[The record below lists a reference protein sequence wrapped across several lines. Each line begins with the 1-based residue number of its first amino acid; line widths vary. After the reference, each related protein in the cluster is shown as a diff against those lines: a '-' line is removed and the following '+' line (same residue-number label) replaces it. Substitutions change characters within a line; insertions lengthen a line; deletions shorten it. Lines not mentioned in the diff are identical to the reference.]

1 MSLGVT
7 TAGFVKLRE
16 EGASEP
22 SSVDH
27 SFEPLVKELR
37 AVFRSGKTKKLE
49 WRRSQLLAMQKMIS
63 ENHEAI
69 TAAVRADHGGPKLR
83 GVGEV
88 SPFLAA
94 AEALSNLDKWTAPQ
108 AVPTPMMVSPTKMGK
123 SAIRQEPKGV
133 VLIIS
138 PWNFP
143 FELALHPMVSAIA
156 AGNCCVL
163 KPSEVSKNSGKL
175 LEELIPK
182 YLDTS
187 CIRVVMGAVPE
198 TTALL
203 KEHWDHIFYT
213 GNGHVG
219 RVVAKAA
226 AEHITPVTL
235 ELGGKSPVIVD
246 KSAKMKTVV
255 ERIAMPKFSTNIGQI
270 CVSPDYVVIHK
281 DREQEFYDGMKQH
294 IEALFGKD
302 AKQSPHYGRII
313 NSNHVRRIGNI
324 LQGSKGE
331 VVTGGLQEF
340 DADARY
346 VPPTIVKVSHAD
358 DPLLGEEIFGP
369 VLPVMTFNNIEEAV
383 DKVNAIDD
391 HPLALYVFSQDKKA
405 TDYVLNN
412 TTSGGACVNTALEHL
427 LNANLPFGGVGSSGY
442 GTSHGKHGF
451 DEFTHRRAVL
461 DQDTLILS
469 GAAVPPQPP
478 EKMYDFIVKATITGF
493 LTEGQRNMLKAGL
506 GTGAVAAAGMF
517 FRSRL

>member
-1 MSLGVT
+1 
-7 TAGFVKLRE
+7 
-16 EGASEP
+16 
-22 SSVDH
+22 
-27 SFEPLVKELR
+27 
-37 AVFRSGKTKKLE
+37 
-49 WRRSQLLAMQKMIS
+49 
-63 ENHEAI
+63 
-69 TAAVRADHGGPKLR
+69 
-83 GVGEV
+83 
-88 SPFLAA
+88 
-94 AEALSNLDKWTAPQ
+94 
-108 AVPTPMMVSPTKMGK
+108 
-123 SAIRQEPKGV
+123 
-133 VLIIS
+133 
-138 PWNFP
+138 
-143 FELALHPMVSAIA
+143 
-156 AGNCCVL
+156 
-163 KPSEVSKNSGKL
+163 
-175 LEELIPK
+175 
-182 YLDTS
+182 
-187 CIRVVMGAVPE
+187 
-198 TTALL
+198 
-203 KEHWDHIFYT
+203 
-213 GNGHVG
+213 VG